1 MKKYN
6 IISIVIGIITLIIT
20 LTLHLACHDV
30 TILSHSIDLVVI
42 LPIALAVYLFVSFP
56 YLIKAYKRIIKGD
69 IFNEVTL
76 TLIATIAAFAIGE
89 YIEGLAVIVFFRI
102 GEYIEDIGYDKSKDS
117 VKSVLSM
124 RPDSVTLYKDGIE
137 TTVDP
142 YDVNIGDL
150 FIVKPGERIPLD
162 GVIIEGNSNLDT
174 SSMTGESLPKKV
186 APGDKIISGVIN
198 SSSPLIIKS
207 TTTFYNSTL
216 SKVLEMVENATNTK
230 TKEEKFISKF
240 AHFYTPIVVALA
252 FLVAIIPPLFL
263 GISNTSV
270 SSTWI
275 YRGATFLVVSC
286 PCSLIISVPMA
297 FFVGIGQ
304 ASKFK
309 ALIKGSVYIEKLNKL
324 DTLVLDKTGTV
335 TMGNFEVY
343 KTIQNN
349 KNYNMLELALAGEYY
364 SNHPIALA
372 IKRKASNIS
381 LSSSSITDYTQV
393 DGMGIKLNYNNLPLY
408 VGNDKLMN
416 KFNLDY
422 IKADEIGTIIYINY
436 DNKFIGSIII
446 KDLIKPSSK
455 LAISEFY
462 KNKINNVYML
472 TGDNISI
479 ANDVAKEVNIN
490 HVYADLL
497 PNEKGEKLEVI
508 LKNKSKKS
516 VVGFV
521 GDGVNDA
528 LSLKLAD
535 LGISMGALG
544 SDAAIEASDVVLLN
558 DDLNTINIIKKLAN
572 RTLFVAYENI
582 IFSILIKV
590 LVMVLSVSG
599 VLGNFGM
606 WFAIFGDVGVTF
618 LCVINSLRLMLFK
631 PKQSKK

>member
-6 IISIVIGIITLIIT
+6 ITSIIIGIITLIIT
-20 LTLHLACHDV
+20 LTLHLVCHDV
-30 TILSHSIDLVVI
+30 TILNHPIDLVII
-42 LPIALAVYLFVSFP
+42 LPITLAVYLFVSFP
-56 YLIKAYKRIIKGD
+56 YFIKAYKRIIKGD

-89 YIEGLAVIVFFRI
+89 YVEGLAVIVFFRI
-102 GEYIEDIGYDKSKDS
+102 GEFIEDIGYDKSKDS

-124 RPDSVTLYKDGIE
+124 RPDSVTLYKDGVE
-137 TTVDP
+137 TIVDP
-142 YDVNIGDL
+142 YDVNVGDL

-162 GVIIEGNSNLDT
+162 GVIVEGNSNLDT

-198 SSSPLIIKS
+198 SSSPIIIKS

-263 GISNTSV
+263 GISDASV
-270 SSTWI
+270 WSTWI

-349 KNYNMLELALAGEYY
+349 KDYNMLELALAGEYY

-372 IKRKASNIS
+372 IKRKVGNIS
-381 LSSSSITDYTQV
+381 LSASSIKDYTQV

-422 IKADEIGTIIYINY
+422 VKTDEIGTIIYINY

-462 KNKINNVYML
+462 NNKINNVYML

-479 ANDVAKEVNIN
+479 ANDVAKEVNIK

-497 PNEKGEKLEVI
+497 PNEKGEKLEDI
-508 LKNKSKKS
+508 LKNKSKNS

-582 IFSILIKV
+582 IFSILVKV

-599 VLGNFGM
+599 ILGSFGM

-631 PKQSKK
+631 PKQNKK